1 MGPPAST
8 YAPARGQTNTTAVIS
23 LVAGAVSI
31 FGHIVLPGIGGGT
44 IALIAIVTGY
54 MARQQIKQSGEQGMW
69 MATLGMVLGIVHF
82 ALLLLLI
89 FVLIL
94 LVFVFGLALFGL
106 HR

>member
-8 YAPARGQTNTTAVIS
+8 YVPARGQTNTTAVIS